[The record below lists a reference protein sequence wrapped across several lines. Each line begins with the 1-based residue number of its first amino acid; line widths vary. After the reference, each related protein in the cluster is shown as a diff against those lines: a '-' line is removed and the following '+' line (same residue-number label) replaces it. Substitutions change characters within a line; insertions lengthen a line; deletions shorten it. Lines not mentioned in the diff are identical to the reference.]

1 MDLTFLKNNIY
12 LHNNFN
18 YCVNGFHLINSGI
31 INEKIWEEIN
41 KQIFV
46 ESGLSMTYISSGSH
60 QSGTDIIC
68 NNVSFSNK
76 SAKKTLKNHIS
87 LSSYRMTTICNNK
100 KFGTEEKIINEINKR
115 KNFDYYSVIVRKETK
130 NELEYT
136 WYILPSNLD
145 ILNPIKYKW
154 NPYYNKK
161 NIQTGWITNKIN
173 NCYMKIVFSMSSQL
187 WIFIDTNNNE
197 LSKYKITDTKI
208 TTKNNLNYISIFK
221 SFATS
226 SLSSS
231 FSSFNLLFDN
241 ST

>member
-1 MDLTFLKNNIY
+1 MDLIFLQNNSI
-12 LHNNFN
+12 LNKNFN
-18 YCVNGFHLINSGI
+18 YCVNGFHLINTGV

-41 KQIFV
+41 TQVFI
-46 ESGLSMTYISSGSH
+46 ESGLSMTYMSSGSH

-68 NNVSFSNK
+68 NGVSFSNK

-100 KFGTEEKIINEINKR
+100 DVGTEEKIINEINKR
-115 KNFDYYSVIVRKETK
+115 KNFDYYSIIVRKETK
-130 NELEYT
+130 KELEYI

-145 ILNPIKYKW
+145 ILNPSKYKW
-154 NPYYNKK
+154 KPYYNKK

-187 WIFIDTNNNE
+187 WIFIDTNE
-197 LSKYKITDTKI
+197 LNKYKITDTKI
-208 TTKNNLNYISIFK
+208 TTKNKLNYISIFK
-221 SFATS
+221 SFTTS
-226 SLSSS
+226 SSTSSS
-231 FSSFNLLFDN
+231 SSSNLLLDN